1 MHRVPVMLV
10 ALLLFAANAVSAA
23 PPSKAPEQ
31 SQSWSNQVTAAVR
44 AYQKQVAAALQP
56 LFADLDKLKGQAAAA
71 PTNPP
76 GSLVPPSPV
85 APIGS
90 YRDLFVLAALPDKW
104 QVDLLNRALKARD
117 QGLKAKGAGAEPEK
131 PYDKFQAAFSG
142 APRGLSLPKIPAAG
156 EPETA
161 ELPLVQ
167 VLAALQKTIDAEG
180 SPEAR
185 GQFQDYQK
193 QADRFCSLLAAKV
206 NFRVRSHLLALKGTL
221 AKLLPETPPEWDSLP
236 DDLRQPAF
244 YFLASHYFQGHGG
257 QTGLMSATG
266 TGSGDAASS
275 PSDSGTGSAETKEP
289 GPTGTGSGDE
299 AVEPTDAGTGRG
311 TETPA
316 ALKDR
321 PGTGAGKVA
330 GPPSAKGT
338 GAGATKTK

>member
-1 MHRVPVMLV
+1 M
-10 ALLLFAANAVSAA
+10 ALLLLAAAAVNAA
-23 PPSKAPEQ
+23 PPSKPSDKPSDQ

-44 AYQKQVAAALQP
+44 GYQKQVSAALQP

-71 PTNPP
+71 PANPP

-85 APIGS
+85 EPLGS

-117 QGLKAKGAGAEPEK
+117 QGLKAKGEGAEPEK
-131 PYDKFQAAFSG
+131 PYAKFQAAFAG
-142 APRGLSLPKIPAAG
+142 APRGLSLPKIPGAS

-161 ELPLVQ
+161 ELPLTQ
-167 VLAALQKTIDAEG
+167 VLAALQKTIEAGG
-180 SPEAR
+180 SPEA
-185 GQFQDYQK
+185 GGPFAEYQK
-193 QADRFCSLLAAKV
+193 QADRFCSLLAGKV

-221 AKLLPETPPEWDSLP
+221 AKLLPENPPEWDSLP
-236 DDLRQPAF
+236 DDVRQPAF

-266 TGSGDAASS
+266 TGSGDTASS
-275 PSDSGTGSAETKEP
+275 PTDSGTGSAEAKEP
-289 GPTGTGSGDE
+289 GPTGTGSGDDE
-299 AVEPTDAGTGRG
+299 VEPTEAGTGRG

-321 PGTGAGKVA
+321 PGTGAGKVS

-338 GAGATKTK
+338 GK